1 MENRDSKNEPVIEIL
16 SQTRS
21 ERKSMIR
28 KNSQFVIR
36 EKESRRMIYT
46 QKASQRTRTT
56 AQTPKKLPVK
66 TQAEIDDLRDK
77 LKMSQVQNERNL
89 VHIATQSA
97 TIACLQDEISQTKKK
112 LRYNLGVA
120 RSEINKAFKFVE
132 ALKD

>member
-46 QKASQRTRTT
+46 
-56 AQTPKKLPVK
+56 
-66 TQAEIDDLRDK
+66 
-77 LKMSQVQNERNL
+77 
-89 VHIATQSA
+89 
-97 TIACLQDEISQTKKK
+97 
-112 LRYNLGVA
+112 
-120 RSEINKAFKFVE
+120 
-132 ALKD
+132 